1 MSMNKVIENTYQ
13 PILHNIYKVSTVIRE
28 YEDGVECKSEV
39 VYEMTMNIWSWIMQ
53 PFLQHNAEKKPWEL
67 RKNFRIECIIE

>member
-39 VYEMTMNIWSWIMQ
+39 VYEMTMNI
-53 PFLQHNAEKKPWEL
+53 
-67 RKNFRIECIIE
+67 